1 VYEEIRWELT
11 EWKEVPNEAILKV
24 SNPTGS
30 PVICHSA
37 IYEIWCFV
45 PDNQY

>member
-1 VYEEIRWELT
+1 MDQR
-11 EWKEVPNEAILKV
+11 NEAILKV

-37 IYEIWCFV
+37 IYEICLV